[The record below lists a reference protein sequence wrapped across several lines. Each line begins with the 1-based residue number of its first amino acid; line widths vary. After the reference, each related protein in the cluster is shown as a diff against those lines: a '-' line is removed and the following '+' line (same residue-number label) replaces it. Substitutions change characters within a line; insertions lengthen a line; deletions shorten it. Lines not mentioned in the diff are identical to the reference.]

1 MTELIAVILCI
12 LGAIIALWLIVY
24 GIKKLGSHK
33 WMTNEDYRQLNKK
46 AKRVNLVHQ
55 EYRKN
60 KQRPKNFW
68 RQLTDPSDIPDP
80 IRRVL

>member
-1 MTELIAVILCI
+1 MTELVAVILCM
-12 LGAIIALWLIVY
+12 LGAIIAIWLIVY

-55 EYRKN
+55 EYKKN